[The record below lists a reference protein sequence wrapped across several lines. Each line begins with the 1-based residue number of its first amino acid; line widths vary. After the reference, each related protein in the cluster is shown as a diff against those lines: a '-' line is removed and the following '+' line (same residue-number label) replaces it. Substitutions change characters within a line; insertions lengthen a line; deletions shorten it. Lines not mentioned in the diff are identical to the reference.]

1 MGTSFAQLSDTNFLP
16 DPSENV
22 LDSIFQQYERVIVES
37 LITSF
42 GLDFFIKDQ
51 HGGDVDTIHNVRQ
64 IDHDNYEQSEM
75 KYKNSANKAAYENRG
90 EYSSKDYHANDSR
103 YTQKRKEY
111 AEQKKEGT
119 LYDGYTKAKFDTDDK
134 VDVEHII
141 SAKEIHNDAG
151 RVLAGL
157 TGTDLANSDDN
168 LCATNAHTNRSKQ
181 DKSMDEFL
189 NKEGGG
195 YTEEEKANM
204 RAQDARARKAYN
216 AKINKAYYTSPKFAK
231 DVAFAAGTV
240 GMQMGLRQA
249 LGFVFTEIWFSV
261 KDSIRT
267 LPNNATMELFLRK
280 AGNGI
285 KQGFE
290 NARLKYKMLLEKF
303 KEGAISGILSSVVT
317 TLCNIF
323 FTTAKNVV
331 KILRQTW
338 ASLVQAG
345 KILLFNPDNLPF
357 GERIRSATKII
368 ATGASVVLGTIVS
381 EALAKTPLGTLPV
394 VGPFVS
400 TFCGTLTTGILS
412 CTLLYYLDRGA
423 SICKL
428 FDKLNQ
434 FSLFSSVSRDFA
446 QQAAFF
452 EAYAAELLKID
463 LTKFKQETAMYA
475 DLASAITQATN
486 EFELN
491 HMLLAVSNSLGIKIP
506 WEGDFNEFMQNKNKT
521 LVFE

>member
-16 DPSENV
+16 DPSDNV
-22 LDSIFQQYERVIVES
+22 LDSIFQQYERVIIES

-75 KYKNSANKAAYENRG
+75 KYKSSANKATYENRG
-90 EYSSKDYHANDSR
+90 EYSSQDYHARDSR

-111 AEQKKEGT
+111 AEQKKQGT
-119 LYDGYTKAKFDTDDK
+119 LYDGYTGAKFDSDDA

-157 TGTDLANSDDN
+157 KGTDLANSDDN

-189 NKEGGG
+189 EQKGSG

-204 RAQDARARKAYN
+204 RAEDARARKAYN
-216 AKINKAYYTSPKFAK
+216 AKLSKAYYTSPKFAK
-231 DVAFAAGTV
+231 DVTLAAGTV
-240 GMQMGLRQA
+240 GLQMGIRQA

-261 KDSIRT
+261 KESIST
-267 LPNNATMELFLRK
+267 LPNNTSMEVILK
-280 AGNGI
+280 KMGNAI
-285 KQGFE
+285 KQGFD
-290 NARLKYKMLLEKF
+290 NARLKYQKLLEKF
-303 KEGAISGILSSVVT
+303 KEGAIAGALSSVVT

-345 KILLFNPDNLPF
+345 KILLFNPDCLPF
-357 GERIRSATKII
+357 GERIRAATKII
-368 ATGASVVLGTIVS
+368 ATGASVVLGTVVS
-381 EALAKTPLGTLPV
+381 EALAETPIGKIPV
-394 VGPFVS
+394 VGSIVS
-400 TFCGTLTTGILS
+400 TFCGTLTSGILS
-412 CTLLYYLDRGA
+412 CTLLYFLDRGDF
-423 SICKL
+423 ICSL
-428 FDKLNQ
+428 VDKLNQ
-434 FSLFSSVSRDFA
+434 FSLFSSTSKEFA
-446 QQAAFF
+446 RQAAFF

-463 LTKFKQETAMYA
+463 LEKFKQETAMYA
-475 DLASAITQATN
+475 DLASKITQATN

-491 HMLLAVSNSLGIKIP
+491 HMLLTMSDALGIKIP
-506 WEGDFNEFMQNKNKT
+506 WEGDFNDFMQDKNRT